1 MTGISA
7 NKIKWIRSLHQKK
20 HRDELGLFLIE
31 GEKLVQEALYFLPHA
46 VQFVA
51 HTDEF
56 ELKSTSIESTLVSP
70 AELTRISS
78 LKSPNKVLAV
88 VKKSNE
94 QKAIN
99 SSGLTL
105 VLDGIQ
111 DPGNFGTI
119 LRIADWFGINDLVC
133 SNDTVEIYNPKVV
146 QSSMGAIYRVNVHY
160 KKLSDWLKSESRP
173 IYGALLQGK
182 NAYKEEL
189 MEDAILIMGNEGRGI
204 SKDLIPFISHPL
216 TIPAFGQAESL
227 NVAVA
232 TGILVSEFK
241 RK

>member
-1 MTGISA
+1 VTGISA

-31 GEKLVQEALYFLPHA
+31 GEKLVLEALYFLPHA

-160 KKLSDWLKSESRP
+160 KKLSDWLKIESRP

-182 NAYKEEL
+182 NAYKEAL

>member
-1 MTGISA
+1 M
-7 NKIKWIRSLHQKK
+7 
-20 HRDELGLFLIE
+20 FLVE

-146 QSSMGAIYRVNVHY
+146 QSSMGAIYRV
-160 KKLSDWLKSESRP
+160 
-173 IYGALLQGK
+173 
-182 NAYKEEL
+182 
-189 MEDAILIMGNEGRGI
+189 
-204 SKDLIPFISHPL
+204 
-216 TIPAFGQAESL
+216 
-227 NVAVA
+227 
-232 TGILVSEFK
+232 
-241 RK
+241 